1 MASPAPDLLLMLA
14 FMAGVAGMSLGVLAA
29 VPFVI
34 VANRNGRFVG
44 LESRSPP
51 PPKPRVSGHR
61 AWQPAPMPLG

>member
-14 FMAGVAGMSLGVLAA
+14 IMAGVAAMSLGLLAA

-51 PPKPRVSGHR
+51 PPRPPVSGHR
-61 AWQPAPMPLG
+61 AWQPVPMLG